1 MFCCGQPLDISNIQ
15 SRSIRKLFLNASRQV
30 GMQFARSIYALRKG
44 LLIMEVI
51 ISFALLGF
59 LAINLVGAF
68 LIVRDRQADW
78 QSQKEVNVKHR
89 SQALT
94 S

>member
-1 MFCCGQPLDISNIQ
+1 
-15 SRSIRKLFLNASRQV
+15 
-30 GMQFARSIYALRKG
+30 MQFARLIYALRKG

-89 SQALT
+89 SQTLASEHRPDNLL
-94 S
+94 

>member
-1 MFCCGQPLDISNIQ
+1 
-15 SRSIRKLFLNASRQV
+15 
-30 GMQFARSIYALRKG
+30 MQFARLIYALRKG

-51 ISFALLGF
+51 ISFALFGF

-78 QSQKEVNVKHR
+78 QSQKKVDVKHR
-89 SQALT
+89 SQTLA

>member
-78 QSQKEVNVKHR
+78 QSQKKVDVKHR
-89 SQALT
+89 SQTLT
-94 S
+94 T

>member
-1 MFCCGQPLDISNIQ
+1 
-15 SRSIRKLFLNASRQV
+15 
-30 GMQFARSIYALRKG
+30 MQFARSIYALRKG

-78 QSQKEVNVKHR
+78 QSQKKVDVKHR
-89 SQALT
+89 SQTLASEHRPDNLL
-94 S
+94 

>member
-1 MFCCGQPLDISNIQ
+1 
-15 SRSIRKLFLNASRQV
+15 
-30 GMQFARSIYALRKG
+30 MQFARSIYALRKG

-78 QSQKEVNVKHR
+78 QSQKKVDVKHR
-89 SQALT
+89 SQTLAT
-94 S
+94 

>member
-1 MFCCGQPLDISNIQ
+1 
-15 SRSIRKLFLNASRQV
+15 
-30 GMQFARSIYALRKG
+30 
-44 LLIMEVI
+44 MEVI